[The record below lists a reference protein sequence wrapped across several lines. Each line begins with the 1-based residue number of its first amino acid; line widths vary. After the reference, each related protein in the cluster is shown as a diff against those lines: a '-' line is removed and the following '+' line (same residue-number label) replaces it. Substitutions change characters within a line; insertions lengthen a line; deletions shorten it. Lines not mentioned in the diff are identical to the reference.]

1 MGFGQK
7 MKKTML
13 QISWKFNLRHV
24 HLFSAY
30 CMLLGTGE

>member
-1 MGFGQK
+1 MGYGQK

-13 QISWKFNLRHV
+13 QISWKFNLCHV

-30 CMLLGTGE
+30 GILLGTGE